1 MRLTDDYGL
10 FKKNNYVKKILKIRE
25 WEGITKGI
33 ECIART
39 KETSNVD
46 PQMLQQTT
54 WTLVAPRITSD

>member
-54 WTLVAPRITSD
+54 